1 MDQDRDAE
9 RDGGATTGGDVDAA
23 FSLRR
28 PSTSGFPAGK
38 GAALDWLRHEFA
50 AALPARLPPGLS
62 LSRRAWLA
70 APATCVQRVQAELAC
85 ERYAVRSDAADE
97 DRPEATQAGRYL
109 SLLSVAPA
117 VLQLAIEDVFAAL
130 PGAAEDRVLLQPMLA
145 PSRRAAVASTH
156 RIRDGA
162 PWYCIEFG
170 HGDPAVVTAGRANG
184 RHLAWPRAGMDAR
197 LRDVDDVDARAALK
211 LLRAIEARIP
221 GQPFELELL
230 FTDAGLPWLLQLR
243 ALAACAHWPRPAPR
257 SPRAPRAELFA
268 AETGLLGGR
277 TAFSLMSDWNPAEL
291 IGSHPRPL
299 ALSLF
304 RDLISRDTWWRARAA
319 LGYRP
324 PPRAG
329 IDLLQPVLGRPYV
342 DLRRSLNSLLP
353 ASLSPR
359 IGARLVD
366 AWVAR
371 VQAEPALH
379 DKLEFEVCR
388 SVRDFAGPPFA
399 ESVEGEALGPAA
411 RAEFE
416 AALAGLTQRL
426 MSIPPP
432 SIQMPAQLPVNPS
445 ALLRLARACAL
456 RFAAQARLAFAAE
469 AQLRSAQARGAL
481 SAARAVELRR
491 SLGAASALR
500 DQAQPAAWRASS
512 FDITQPLLERAPA
525 ADGVAADP
533 GNAEAVPF
541 LLRPDEQG
549 ALALLL
555 AEAGLAQSPVA
566 WLHWLAASTRARE
579 AGKYALMRPLAVLL
593 EALAL
598 RGAACDLDRE
608 TLSWLPLPVLWDGL
622 RRPRKAAELRARAAR
637 AQARAE
643 RERCWLL
650 GPVLRGP
657 QDLHAYDSLGLKPN
671 FIGRRAVRAPLCVL
685 PHGDPSQHVP
695 PAAVV
700 AVAQA
705 DPGYDWLF
713 ERGIAGLVTAWGG
726 AHSHMAIRCAEFDLP
741 AAIGCGEAVW
751 QRLQSARSV
760 HLDPLEEAL
769 WLE

>member
-1 MDQDRDAE
+1 MDQDRGTE
-9 RDGGATTGGDVDAA
+9 RDAGATTGGDAHAA
-23 FSLRR
+23 SSLDR
-28 PSTSGFPAGK
+28 PSDSGFPAGK
-38 GAALDWLRHEFA
+38 GAALDWLRRECA
-50 AALPARLPPGLS
+50 AALPARLPPGHS
-62 LSRRAWLA
+62 LSRREWLA
-70 APATCVQRVQAELAC
+70 APETCVQRVRQALVC

-97 DRPEATQAGRYL
+97 DRPEATQAGRFL
-109 SLLSVAPA
+109 SLLSIAPEA
-117 VLQLAIEDVFAAL
+117 LQPAIAEVFAAM
-130 PGAAEDRVLLQPMLA
+130 PGTADDHVLLQPMLA

-184 RHLAWPRAGMDAR
+184 RHVAWPRAGMDAR
-197 LRDVDDVDARAALK
+197 LQDVDDADARAALG
-211 LLRAIEARIP
+211 LLRAIEAYLP
-221 GQPFELELL
+221 GRPFEVELL

-257 SPRAPRAELFA
+257 SPRAPRPDLFA
-268 AETGLLGGR
+268 AEHGLLGGR

-304 RDLISRDTWWRARAA
+304 RDLISRDRWWRARAA
-319 LGYRP
+319 LGYRAP
-324 PPRAG
+324 PQTG
-329 IDLLQPVLGRPYV
+329 IDLLRPVLGRPYV

-353 ASLSPR
+353 AALSPR
-359 IGARLVD
+359 ICARLVE

-388 SVRDFAGPPFA
+388 SVRDFAGPLSA
-399 ESVEGEALGPAA
+399 ESVEGEALAPAA
-411 RAEFE
+411 RVEFE
-416 AALAGLTQRL
+416 GALARLTQRL
-426 MSIPPP
+426 MSIQLP
-432 SIQMPAQLPVNPS
+432 SQPLPAQLPTDPP

-481 SAARAVELRR
+481 SAARAAELRR
-491 SLGAASALR
+491 SLGAASVLR
-500 DQAQPAAWRASS
+500 DPSHAAAWRASS
-512 FDITQPLLERAPA
+512 FDITQPLLEREH
-525 ADGVAADP
+525 AADP
-533 GNAEAVPF
+533 WIAEAAPF
-541 LLRPDEQG
+541 VLRPDEQR

-555 AEAGLAQSPVA
+555 AEAGLTQTPAA
-566 WLHWLAASTRARE
+566 WVHWLAAATCARE
-579 AGKYALMRPLAVLL
+579 AGKYALMRPLAALL

-598 RGAACDLDRE
+598 RGAARGLDRE
-608 TLSWLPLPVLWDGL
+608 ALSWLPLPVLWDGL
-622 RRPRKAAELRARAAR
+622 RRPRKAAELRARAAS

-643 RERCWLL
+643 RERRWLL

-657 QDLHAYDSLGLKPN
+657 QDLQAYDSLGLKPN

-685 PHGDPSQHVP
+685 PHGDPSQPVP
-695 PAAVV
+695 PGAVV

-713 ERGIAGLVTAWGG
+713 ERGIAGLITAWGG